1 MRGNKVCKFCG
12 KDGLTWIQIGEK
24 WRLVEESGTLHACQ
38 NEGVKLPE
46 ELVEQI
52 KAHFAKVYTGKTGT
66 VILEDSKMLA
76 KLKESKLKREF
87 LKEHDRKMKRSI
99 ILDD

>member
-12 KDGLTWIQIGEK
+12 KDGLIWIQIGEK
-24 WRLVEESGTLHACQ
+24 WRLAEESGMLHQCQ
-38 NEGVKLPE
+38 NKGIQLPE
-46 ELVEQI
+46 ELANQI
-52 KAHFAKVYTGKTGT
+52 AACLHKGEM
-66 VILEDSKMLA
+66 VIPKDSEMLK